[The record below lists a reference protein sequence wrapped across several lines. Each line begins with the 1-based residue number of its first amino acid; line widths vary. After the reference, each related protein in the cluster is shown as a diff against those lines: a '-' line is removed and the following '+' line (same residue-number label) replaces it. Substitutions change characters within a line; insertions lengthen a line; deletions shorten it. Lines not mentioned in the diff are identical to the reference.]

1 MSIPYNL
8 NIPAAANNP
17 STDQPNMQTNTNNI
31 ATYVAVDHVAF
42 NTTGSGQ
49 HNQVTFAANNVPS
62 VPTSPPVLFTN
73 TVGSTPQ
80 LFFYSGAST
89 TSSQVYHNA
98 STGSTYLLGGIIL
111 KWGLIN
117 PATNGTTYTF
127 DHPFPNSCYNVQVT
141 INIASTVVP
150 VGVNGFTASGF
161 TFRTTGSGVP
171 IAYSAIGF

>member
-1 MSIPYNL
+1 MTFSYNP
-8 NIPAAANNP
+8 NIPATNDDPAD
-17 STDQPNMQTNTNNI
+17 DQPQMQTNFASI
-31 ATYVAVDHVAF
+31 AGLIAVDHVGF
-42 NTTGSGQ
+42 NATGGGQ
-49 HNQVTFAANNVPS
+49 HNQVTFNANNVPTT
-62 VPTSPPVLFTN
+62 PTSPPVLFTN
-73 TVGSTPQ
+73 TVGGIPQ

-89 TSSQVYHNA
+89 RSSQVYNNA

-150 VGVNGFTASGF
+150 VGINGFTASGF
-161 TFRTTGSGVP
+161 TFRTTGGGVP
-171 IAYSAIGF
+171 ITYLAIGF